1 MLDMKIRR
9 FGSSPDKWFGIL
21 FGLIASALFIYEVLR
36 AARVSI
42 TFDEA
47 ATQITYLSSGL
58 FAVFDLRSANNHF
71 LYTLLARL
79 FGIFAGSSEL
89 SLRLPSLL
97 GYLIYLGSSWAILN
111 RFFGRFMALSGFL
124 FLNLNPYVLD
134 YFSLGR
140 GYGLALGFE
149 MAALYFFLIFLD
161 SSRPAKDNGSQA
173 LAMSLSL
180 AMASALANLS
190 FLNVLMGFWVLAVL
204 YFLIKNVIRGPQR
217 SAAAPGQSGGARVR
231 LVSAAMMLA
240 VPFNLIVIG
249 QCVRLSERAMDPVS
263 VRGHWPQ
270 DETVGNILVSGID
283 FYDNEIPFV
292 FQDGAWVPPKTVFLK
307 RIDLGFSG
315 SDLIKLQDVDIEIGP
330 RRIKFTHP
338 DTKKWRHL
346 TDGEFQYF
354 FLDPSVAAGKSIF
367 RDMSGVINWRGDG
380 AYARGL
386 AREAARACGFL
397 VLLLGLVYGGSWLA
411 ARLRWLRAEQLRPLA
426 GSAGL
431 AVLYLFYPIY
441 SMNQN
446 RAFYYGG
453 ESGFFKDTFYS
464 LIGDSFYGITYAAG
478 QERIVFLFLVGAA
491 VFSLLLLG
499 RRLLKKNL
507 SEPPETV
514 SILAVMIIISLLVVA
529 QRALFGIPH
538 LMGRTAIFFI
548 PLAALFLLFWLRDLW
563 QLCGAWRA
571 GALVILVAI
580 VGFSSYH
587 WIRTANVTHT
597 LEWYND
603 ADTKAMIKDVM
614 SLKAQTLSRQPR
626 VRLGVDW
633 LFWPSSA
640 YYRKRNQLSWLKVY
654 ILPLQRDCD
663 LYYLFRNDQK
673 IGSKSI
679 IKRYARTG
687 NALVR

>member
-1 MLDMKIRR
+1 MPDMKIRR
-9 FGSSPDKWFGIL
+9 PGSSADKWFGII
-21 FGLIASALFIYEVLR
+21 FGLIALAFIVYEVLR

-47 ATQITYLSSGL
+47 ATQLTYLSSGL
-58 FAVFDLRSANNHF
+58 FGVFDLRSANNHF
-71 LYTLLARL
+71 LYTFLAKL

-97 GYLIYLGSSWAILN
+97 GYLLYLGSSWAILN
-111 RFFGRFMALSGFL
+111 RSFGRFMALSGFL

-149 MAALYFFLIFLD
+149 MTALYFFLIFLD
-161 SSRPAKDNGSQA
+161 SGRSVQGRRNRA

-180 AMASALANLS
+180 ALASALANLS

-204 YFLIKNVIRGPQR
+204 YFLIKNLTYEPQR
-217 SAAAPGQSGGARVR
+217 SAAAPRELGGARSR
-231 LVSAAMMLA
+231 LVSAALVLA
-240 VPFNLIVIG
+240 VPFNLIVVG
-249 QCVRLSERAMDPVS
+249 QCIRLSERAMDPVS
-263 VRGHWPQ
+263 VRAHGPK
-270 DETVGNILVSGID
+270 DETIENILVSGID
-283 FYDNEIPFV
+283 FYDNETPFV

-307 RIDLGFSG
+307 RIELGIAG
-315 SDLIKLQDVDIEIGP
+315 SDLVKLQDVDVEIGP
-330 RRIKFTHP
+330 RKFSFSRL
-338 DTKKWRHL
+338 DIRKWPHL
-346 TDGEFQYF
+346 ADGEFQYF
-354 FLDPSVAAGKSIF
+354 LLGPSVVARKSIF
-367 RDMSGVINWRGDG
+367 RHMSGVINWRGDG
-380 AYARGL
+380 FYTGVL
-386 AREAARACGFL
+386 AREAARVCGFFA
-397 VLLLGLVYGGSWLA
+397 LLLGLVYGGSWLA
-411 ARLRWLRAEQLRPLA
+411 GRLRWLRAEQLRPLA
-426 GSAGL
+426 DSAGL

-491 VFSLLLLG
+491 AFSLLLLG
-499 RRLLKKNL
+499 RRLWKKSL
-507 SEPPETV
+507 SELPETASV
-514 SILAVMIIISLLVVA
+514 LAVVMIISLLVIA

-563 QLCGAWRA
+563 QLRGAWRA
-571 GALVILVAI
+571 AAVVILAAV

-587 WIRTANVTHT
+587 WVRTANLTHA
-597 LEWYND
+597 LEWYYD
-603 ADTKAMIKDVM
+603 ADTRAMIKDVM
-614 SLKAQTLSRQPR
+614 SLKARTLSHRSR
-626 VRLGVDW
+626 IRLGVDW
-633 LFWPSSA
+633 LFWPSST
-640 YYRKRNQLSWLKVY
+640 YYRKRNQLSWLEVY

-663 LYYLFRNDQK
+663 LYYLFREDQR